1 MCFLFISGLGPV
13 NYLSVTDMPI
23 VSCVPLVTGMG
34 VCSRDTLFLLAA
46 DRQSTTVSC
55 LQVSLDL
62 SDM

>member
-1 MCFLFISGLGPV
+1 M